1 MKLLSSY
8 RVVLSISSKHQMW
21 KRGCLRVFSCLEN
34 WGSCLWMWTRNLL
47 SKVWS
52 PQRTSLTAD
61 LNSRLANAF
70 AVGMRVLSCSE
81 SRHQD
86 LLLRS
91 LEQIFCIMCYQP
103 FESPLVLAAAYI
115 ALLRVGST
123 DVPTCGG
130 SFARIISKLDL
141 NDLDLLLQEIVATA
155 IDEPAAVVV
164 LEVTIRAAVMRLEDE
179 GAKKSEIHFSLG
191 KVLFNITRNILVT
204 RSSDIFVSFL
214 RLAGKFLRE
223 IVASLVRRH

>member
-1 MKLLSSY
+1 M
-8 RVVLSISSKHQMW
+8 
-21 KRGCLRVFSCLEN
+21 
-34 WGSCLWMWTRNLL
+34 
-47 SKVWS
+47 
-52 PQRTSLTAD
+52 
-61 LNSRLANAF
+61 
-70 AVGMRVLSCSE
+70 
-81 SRHQD
+81 
-86 LLLRS
+86 
-91 LEQIFCIMCYQP
+91 
-103 FESPLVLAAAYI
+103 VLAAAYI